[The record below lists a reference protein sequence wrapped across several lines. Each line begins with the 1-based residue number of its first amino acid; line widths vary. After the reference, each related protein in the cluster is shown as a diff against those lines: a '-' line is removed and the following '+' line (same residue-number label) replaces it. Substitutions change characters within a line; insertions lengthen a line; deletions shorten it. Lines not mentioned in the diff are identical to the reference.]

1 MGTGVGLPGVL
12 GGAPV
17 GGGAAGGVA
26 GGVGGVAVSGR
37 VALQGAPAARPPD
50 LRDRVARR
58 LLAGYRRI
66 HRGTQPPLEISHDSE
81 RLRICP
87 TCGSVPGSVISRSR
101 ARPRETWLFTVPT
114 LHPSAS
120 AISA

>member
-1 MGTGVGLPGVL
+1 PHRAGDGD
-12 GGAPV
+12 GGDRCGSGHAGPRRVPPV
-17 GGGAAGGVA
+17 T
-26 GGVGGVAVSGR
+26 
-37 VALQGAPAARPPD
+37 PPD
-50 LRDRVARR
+50 LLAQVARR

-120 AISA
+120 ASSASAL